1 MESHSDWYGGIA
13 KEIGLYNNTLGKKDF
28 KKYKLELLSRVARRV
43 DDFSAACGECQ
54 MFKQDI
60 TGLLQ
65 EIGYVVGMAMSR
77 EKRKS
82 YFRRINIIIK
92 HLQKQHKLVSEGH
105 YIGIWMAIGTGIGV
119 AIGTALG
126 NPGIGPGVGI
136 AIGLAIGKY
145 LDNKAKRK
153 AGLFRRGRVV

>member
-1 MESHSDWYGGIA
+1 MEAHSDWYGGIA

-28 KKYKLELLSRVARRV
+28 KKYKLALLSRVARRV
-43 DDFSAACGECQ
+43 DDFSATCGECQ

-60 TGLLQ
+60 TSLLQ

-92 HLQKQHKLVSEGH
+92 HLQKQHKLVREGQ
-105 YIGIWMAIGTGIGV
+105 YLGIGLTIGTAIGVAVGAVSDNVGAGIPIGVGIGV
-119 AIGTALG
+119 AIGA
-126 NPGIGPGVGI
+126 
-136 AIGLAIGKY
+136 GLDA
-145 LDNKAKRK
+145 KAKK
-153 AGLFRRGRVV
+153 EGKVI